1 METQKDIAI
10 IASKHRNMKLQK
22 VTDRFSIITGP
33 VNIGVLLLEKS
44 RVALID
50 SGLHSKYGAGVYEL
64 LSDYRFKISCILNSH
79 AHADHIGGNAYIQKK
94 TGCSI
99 YASRLEAPLIRQP
112 LVQAAVLFA
121 GPPIPDLTN
130 KFIMAE
136 PSKVEIINDAPDL
149 LDELDIE
156 IIELAGHS
164 INQKGFKIDNVAFVA
179 DAIFPE
185 NFFKKQ
191 RLPFVY
197 DPFAQLDSL
206 EILRNIDAEIFIGG
220 HFSPTKSI
228 GAMIETNFSS
238 IRSGLSFMRKL
249 LQIPQPQDRI
259 IKAFMDHF
267 KLKKTGWEHFLYRTM
282 VNGYLSSL
290 YKHKEINFRI
300 MENLLVWYAI

>member
-1 METQKDIAI
+1 
-10 IASKHRNMKLQK
+10 MKLQK
-22 VTDRFSIITGP
+22 ITNSFSIITGP
-33 VNIGVLLLEKS
+33 VNIGVILLEKS

-50 SGLHSKYGAGVYEL
+50 SGLHSNYGAKVYEL
-64 LSDYRFKISCILNSH
+64 LSDYRFKISYILNSH

-94 TGCSI
+94 TGCQI
-99 YASRLEAPLIRQP
+99 FASQLEAPLIRQP
-112 LVQAAVLFA
+112 LIQAAVLFA

-136 PSKVEIINDAPDL
+136 PSKVEILNNNQCL
-149 LDELDIE
+149 LKELEIE
-156 IIELAGHS
+156 TIELAGHS
-164 INQKGFKIDNVAFVA
+164 INQKGFKIGNVAFVA

-185 NFFKKQ
+185 SFFKKQ

-197 DPFAQLDSL
+197 DPFAQLDTL
-206 EILRNIDAEIFIGG
+206 ETLRNTEAEIFTGG
-220 HFSPTKSI
+220 HFAPTSSI

-267 KLKKTGWEHFLYRTM
+267 KLRKTGWEHFLYRTM
-282 VNGYLSSL
+282 VNGYLSAL

-300 MENLLVWYAI
+300 MDNLLVWYAT